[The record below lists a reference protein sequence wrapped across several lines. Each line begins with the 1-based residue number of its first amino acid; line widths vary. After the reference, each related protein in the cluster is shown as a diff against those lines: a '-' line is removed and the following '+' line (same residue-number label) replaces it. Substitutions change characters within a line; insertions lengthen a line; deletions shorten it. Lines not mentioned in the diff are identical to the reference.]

1 MSMGLVG
8 HSRRWVSSAILL
20 ALACFSAVSHGQNI
34 DSAPENIVVLG
45 DSLSS
50 AYGIDI
56 KEGWVQLLQQKLNQQ
71 SYSYNVINAAITGD
85 TTQGGLKRLPALLDN
100 YAPELVIIELGGN
113 DGLRGYSLTKL
124 RENLTTMIELSRN
137 KNAQVLLLGI
147 RIPPNYG
154 RRYSEGFFNSYANI
168 ATASNTVLVPV
179 FMAGVDEDLDAMQA
193 DGIHPNARAQ
203 PQLLENVWPYLK
215 PLLEASQ

>member
-1 MSMGLVG
+1 MGLAG
-8 HSRRWVSSAILL
+8 INRHYFNGALL
-20 ALACFSAVSHGQNI
+20 LLLACFSAVSHGQETYTTTKNI
-34 DSAPENIVVLG
+34 IVLG

-124 RENLTTMIELSRN
+124 RENLTAMIELSRN

-168 ATASNTVLVPV
+168 ATATNTVLVPV

-215 PLLEASQ
+215 PLLQTSQ